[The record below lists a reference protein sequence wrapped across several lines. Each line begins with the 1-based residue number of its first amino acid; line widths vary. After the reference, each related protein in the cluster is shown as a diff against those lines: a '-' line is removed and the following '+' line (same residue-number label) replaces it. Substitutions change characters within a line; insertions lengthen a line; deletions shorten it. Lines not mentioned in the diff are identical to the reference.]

1 MNKKKWLKKLAIII
15 FVMSIIIFI
24 LKAINY
30 TASFELGNKFISIY
44 MKDSYVNDNI
54 EGISG
59 ILLWGKLKSD
69 ILIFICLIIIILV
82 LTYIITGYFIEKNT
96 KLNIEKNCIRIMK
109 CYINHIDLSEEDK
122 REEFYEALT
131 ELSTKYLIVNRYS
144 NNYLIKDEMI
154 ADFAHDIRTPLSS
167 IIGFL
172 TLIKNDNDM
181 SEKSRDKYIN
191 TLLEKSYEV
200 QSQLEDLFYI
210 SKYNFEHK
218 NKSKKEEN
226 LKLFLDQISDELYP
240 EYSNKGL
247 IIDINVDDSI
257 RIIANLEELAKAL
270 VNIITNAVKYTK
282 EFSTI
287 KIKAKITDGLLNIEI
302 SNKSE
307 YISEKDLSRV
317 FNRFY
322 RVDQSRNPNIGG
334 SGLGL
339 AISKAIIENMGGT
352 IKAEY
357 QGGNF
362 IIKIFLPNLISCDY

>member
-15 FVMSIIIFI
+15 FVMSIIIII

>member
-1 MNKKKWLKKLAIII
+1 
-15 FVMSIIIFI
+15 MSIIIII

-339 AISKAIIENMGGT
+339 AISKAIIENMDGT

>member
-15 FVMSIIIFI
+15 FVMSIIIII

-69 ILIFICLIIIILV
+69 ILIFICLILIILV
-82 LTYIITGYFIEKNT
+82 LTYIITGYFVEKNT

>member
-1 MNKKKWLKKLAIII
+1 M
-15 FVMSIIIFI
+15 
-24 LKAINY
+24 
-30 TASFELGNKFISIY
+30 
-44 MKDSYVNDNI
+44 
-54 EGISG
+54 
-59 ILLWGKLKSD
+59 
-69 ILIFICLIIIILV
+69 
-82 LTYIITGYFIEKNT
+82 
-96 KLNIEKNCIRIMK
+96 
-109 CYINHIDLSEEDK
+109 
-122 REEFYEALT
+122 
-131 ELSTKYLIVNRYS
+131 
-144 NNYLIKDEMI
+144 
-154 ADFAHDIRTPLSS
+154 
-167 IIGFL
+167 
-172 TLIKNDNDM
+172 
-181 SEKSRDKYIN
+181 
-191 TLLEKSYEV
+191 
-200 QSQLEDLFYI
+200 
-210 SKYNFEHK
+210 
-218 NKSKKEEN
+218 
-226 LKLFLDQISDELYP
+226 
-240 EYSNKGL
+240 
-247 IIDINVDDSI
+247 DDSI

-270 VNIITNAVKYTK
+270 GNIITNAVKYTK

>member
-1 MNKKKWLKKLAIII
+1 MNKKKWLKKLAIIF
-15 FVMSIIIFI
+15 FVMSIIIII

-44 MKDSYVNDNI
+44 MKDSYVSDNI

-69 ILIFICLIIIILV
+69 ILIFICLILIILV

>member
-15 FVMSIIIFI
+15 FVMSIIIII

-69 ILIFICLIIIILV
+69 ILIFICLILIILV

>member
-1 MNKKKWLKKLAIII
+1 LNKKKWLKKLAIII
-15 FVMSIIIFI
+15 FVMSIIIII

-69 ILIFICLIIIILV
+69 ILIFICLILIILV

>member
-1 MNKKKWLKKLAIII
+1 MNKKKWLKKLAIIF
-15 FVMSIIIFI
+15 FVMSIIIII

-69 ILIFICLIIIILV
+69 ILIFICLILIILV

-270 VNIITNAVKYTK
+270 GNIITNAVKYTK

>member
-1 MNKKKWLKKLAIII
+1 MNKKKWLKKLAIIF
-15 FVMSIIIFI
+15 FVMSIIIII

-44 MKDSYVNDNI
+44 MKDSYVNNNI

-69 ILIFICLIIIILV
+69 ILIFICLILIILV

-270 VNIITNAVKYTK
+270 GNIITNAVKYTK

>member
-1 MNKKKWLKKLAIII
+1 MNKKKWLKKLAIIF
-15 FVMSIIIFI
+15 FVMSIIIII

-44 MKDSYVNDNI
+44 MKDSYVSDNI

-69 ILIFICLIIIILV
+69 ILIFICLILIILV

-322 RVDQSRNPNIGG
+322 RVDQSRNPNMGG

>member
-1 MNKKKWLKKLAIII
+1 
-15 FVMSIIIFI
+15 
-24 LKAINY
+24 
-30 TASFELGNKFISIY
+30 
-44 MKDSYVNDNI
+44 
-54 EGISG
+54 
-59 ILLWGKLKSD
+59 
-69 ILIFICLIIIILV
+69 
-82 LTYIITGYFIEKNT
+82 
-96 KLNIEKNCIRIMK
+96 MK

-270 VNIITNAVKYTK
+270 LNIITNAVKYTK

-307 YISEKDLSRV
+307 YISEKDNFPTK
-317 FNRFY
+317 FNILR
-322 RVDQSRNPNIGG
+322 
-334 SGLGL
+334 LL
-339 AISKAIIENMGGT
+339 KLH
-352 IKAEY
+352 
-357 QGGNF
+357 
-362 IIKIFLPNLISCDY
+362 KIFIFSCRFMNKRLHAKLYNNL

>member
-1 MNKKKWLKKLAIII
+1 
-15 FVMSIIIFI
+15 MSIIIII

-44 MKDSYVNDNI
+44 MKDSYVSDNI

-69 ILIFICLIIIILV
+69 ILIFICLILIILV

-191 TLLEKSYEV
+191 T
-200 QSQLEDLFYI
+200 
-210 SKYNFEHK
+210 
-218 NKSKKEEN
+218 
-226 LKLFLDQISDELYP
+226 
-240 EYSNKGL
+240 
-247 IIDINVDDSI
+247 
-257 RIIANLEELAKAL
+257 
-270 VNIITNAVKYTK
+270 
-282 EFSTI
+282 
-287 KIKAKITDGLLNIEI
+287 
-302 SNKSE
+302 
-307 YISEKDLSRV
+307 
-317 FNRFY
+317 
-322 RVDQSRNPNIGG
+322 
-334 SGLGL
+334 
-339 AISKAIIENMGGT
+339 
-352 IKAEY
+352 
-357 QGGNF
+357 
-362 IIKIFLPNLISCDY
+362 